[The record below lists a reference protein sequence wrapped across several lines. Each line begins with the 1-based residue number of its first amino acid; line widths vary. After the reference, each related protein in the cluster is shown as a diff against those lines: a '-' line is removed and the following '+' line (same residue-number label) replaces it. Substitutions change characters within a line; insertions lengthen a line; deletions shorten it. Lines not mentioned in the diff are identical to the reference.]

1 MVQADCPLVPVEVES
16 IAAMEVGLVDLVD
29 LVDLV
34 EVDLLVEAVVA
45 LRSLASLVLFPCFP
59 VPLREPPL
67 RSFWASHTIVEYKEV
82 PREQR

>member
-16 IAAMEVGLVDLVD
+16 ISAMEVGLVG

-45 LRSLASLVLFPCFP
+45 LGSLASLVLVPCFP